1 MEKITKSLL
10 IIIMTLTFTWSAAG
24 QEKGRKND
32 WQDRIKAEKIAYLT
46 DAMDLTSAEAEKFW
60 PVYNR
65 AEAET
70 RACWK
75 LVMEAY
81 RALETSIESGK
92 DDKEIKDLL
101 DKYLDAREKG
111 DGIERKYTTEYRK
124 ILSND
129 KIARLYIGEENF
141 RRQQIHKLNRNDN
154 SKNDKK

>member
-81 RALETSIESGK
+81 RALEASIESGK
-92 DDKEIKDLL
+92 DDKEIKGLL